1 MVQNNEKAYG
11 VSRERLES
19 LFDSGTFVE
28 LSAYTKRAANGEE
41 PETVTCGYGAV
52 SGKLVFAFAQDGE
65 RTKGIFSDR
74 HARKIESLYSLAV
87 KNGAPVI
94 GVFDSKG
101 VSVYDGAEGL
111 AAYGRVMKAVSGAS
125 GIIPQIAV
133 IKGVCGGASAVIAAM
148 FDFVVTIK
156 DKSSLFV
163 KAPFTTGETADS
175 AKAGHSAYNAE
186 NEADAF
192 AYAKK
197 LAALLPSNNA
207 DSVYVENADEL
218 NRRVSIDGVNT
229 EAVIAAVA
237 DRGDLVRIFA
247 DYSEN
252 MIFGFASFG
261 GVLSGVVA
269 SNTEKGGVLDI
280 KSARAAAKLI
290 GFCDSFS
297 IPVVT
302 LVDSVGTET
311 SAEAEDAA
319 YAEELAKLAYA
330 YTSSDNAKVTVVL
343 GKAYGTAF
351 TLLGSKAV
359 GADMVFALPTAEIS
373 VLSPEAS
380 VAFVWNDKVGEKS
393 REELEAEWKEKCA
406 SADEAADKGEVDD
419 IIDPAELRQRICA
432 ALAMLSAKAE
442 GTPVR
447 KHINMPL

>member
-197 LAALLPSNNA
+197 LAALLPSKMA
-207 DSVYVENADEL
+207 WEL
-218 NRRVSIDGVNT
+218 KEFT
-229 EAVIAAVA
+229 E
-237 DRGDLVRIFA
+237 D
-247 DYSEN
+247 
-252 MIFGFASFG
+252 
-261 GVLSGVVA
+261 
-269 SNTEKGGVLDI
+269 
-280 KSARAAAKLI
+280 
-290 GFCDSFS
+290 
-297 IPVVT
+297 
-302 LVDSVGTET
+302 
-311 SAEAEDAA
+311 
-319 YAEELAKLAYA
+319 
-330 YTSSDNAKVTVVL
+330 
-343 GKAYGTAF
+343 
-351 TLLGSKAV
+351 
-359 GADMVFALPTAEIS
+359 
-373 VLSPEAS
+373 
-380 VAFVWNDKVGEKS
+380 
-393 REELEAEWKEKCA
+393 
-406 SADEAADKGEVDD
+406 
-419 IIDPAELRQRICA
+419 
-432 ALAMLSAKAE
+432 
-442 GTPVR
+442 
-447 KHINMPL
+447 